1 MVAQEVKHQ
10 TTDHK
15 VMSSNP
21 HCELGL
27 FSSSFL
33 HFHASL
39 DQVSVLKQVPGGA
52 ASASVI
58 GEVEI

>member
-1 MVAQEVKHQ
+1 MVAQEVEHQ
-10 TTDHK
+10 ITDHQ

-27 FSSSFL
+27 SYSSSI
-33 HFHASL
+33 HFHSSH